1 MPRRPRGSPGSIGD
15 ANLEHDCAK
24 DVIWRRYLEPRA
36 LFEAW
41 SAPAASPW
49 SAYAKPT
56 LFAALPDAGS
66 TRASPYRAGLPDE
79 RARLPG
85 VVSPEVA
92 VVLDLPGPLTVAYG
106 GALARLGMQPVP
118 LFNNWPHP
126 LGVVQAEHTLG
137 ALLYYVPW
145 AVEGPKTGPPV
156 FLLDRERLGSRLP
169 KPNDFDNRYFHNE
182 ADLPSA
188 ATLKRHG
195 IRRLLYVRPEDAGR
209 LAPVPA
215 TRFPALDRKARLAG
229 QAMVQV
235 GVEEMDDL
243 NGYLHETRK
252 SLGLQRAVVSA
263 SHWSLSEV
271 REFAPALRPTPFSTT
286 RDPAFHGFRR
296 ASAGGFGQ
304 IVPEPGQG
312 GMG

>member
-1 MPRRPRGSPGSIGD
+1 
-15 ANLEHDCAK
+15 
-24 DVIWRRYLEPRA
+24 
-36 LFEAW
+36 
-41 SAPAASPW
+41 
-49 SAYAKPT
+49 
-56 LFAALPDAGS
+56 
-66 TRASPYRAGLPDE
+66 
-79 RARLPG
+79 
-85 VVSPEVA
+85 
-92 VVLDLPGPLTVAYG
+92 
-106 GALARLGMQPVP
+106 
-118 LFNNWPHP
+118 
-126 LGVVQAEHTLG
+126 
-137 ALLYYVPW
+137 
-145 AVEGPKTGPPV
+145 
-156 FLLDRERLGSRLP
+156 
-169 KPNDFDNRYFHNE
+169 
-182 ADLPSA
+182 
-188 ATLKRHG
+188 
-195 IRRLLYVRPEDAGR
+195 LLYVRPEDAGR